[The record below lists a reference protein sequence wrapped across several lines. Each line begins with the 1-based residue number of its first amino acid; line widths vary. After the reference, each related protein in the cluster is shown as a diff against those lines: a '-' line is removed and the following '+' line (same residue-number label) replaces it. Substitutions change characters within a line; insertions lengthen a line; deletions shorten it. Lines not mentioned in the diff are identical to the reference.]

1 MLRLVMTLPLA
12 MAMPAVDPRAERQ
25 AMIDEI
31 NNTPGIT
38 WRAAMNPRF
47 ENEPVGASA
56 ALCGVKP
63 ATEEEMANIV
73 QIPVDAPAP
82 GGITSPDQIPESFD
96 SRTAWPKCAKVIGD
110 IRDQSNCGCCWAFGT
125 AEAASD
131 RMCIATDGK
140 VLKPLSSEDMCF
152 NSNRNG
158 CNGGSPMAAW
168 DFVKREGLV
177 TGKQQKFTGTG
188 PDPDPFAGTETCSD
202 FSLPHCHHHGP
213 VGKDPFPS
221 EGAPGCPSQKS
232 PKGPTECDA
241 GSSLKYEDDKYT
253 FTGSV
258 AMMGKNETY
267 LQTEIMTNGPVTVAF
282 TVYSDFENYA
292 GGVYS
297 HVTGK
302 PMGGHAV
309 KMLGWGVDA
318 GTPYW
323 LVANSWNPY
332 WGEKGYCASSPTFAA
347 HRVYSIGVKPQN
359 LLTMLLCFAVRIK
372 RGNDECGIASS
383 AVASGGDAKWVPPST
398 VL

>member
-1 MLRLVMTLPLA
+1 MHSTYVSRGLGLTSRDLPCA
-12 MAMPAVDPRAERQ
+12 Q
-25 AMIDEI
+25 IDEI
-31 NNTPGIT
+31 NNTPGVT

-56 ALCGVKP
+56 SLCGVQP

-96 SRTAWPKCAKVIGD
+96 PRIAWPKCAKVLGD

-140 VLKPLSSEDMCF
+140 IQKPLSSEDMCF
-152 NSNRNG
+152 NSNPSG

-168 DFVKREGLV
+168 EYVKAKGLV
-177 TGKQQKFTGTG
+177 TGKQQKFTATG

-213 VGKDPFPS
+213 VGSDPFPS
-221 EGAPGCPSQKS
+221 EGAPGCASQKS
-232 PKGPTECDA
+232 PKGPTKCDE
-241 GSSLKYEDDKYT
+241 GSTLSFEDDKYT

-267 LQTEIMTNGPVTVAF
+267 LQTELMTNGPVTVAF

-297 HVTGK
+297 HTTGK

-309 KMLGWGVDA
+309 KMLGWGVDK

-323 LVANSWNPY
+323 LVANSW
-332 WGEKGYCASSPTFAA
+332 
-347 HRVYSIGVKPQN
+347 
-359 LLTMLLCFAVRIK
+359 
-372 RGNDECGIASS
+372 
-383 AVASGGDAKWVPPST
+383 
-398 VL
+398 